1 MENIIGKDFWGIG
14 DRDWTIMFFFFFFA
28 GVNVSLLLYDDFKTK
43 KIVVLEYKYN
53 IMLTILFNINS

>member
-1 MENIIGKDFWGIG
+1 MDNNGFAPGS
-14 DRDWTIMFFFFFFA
+14 A
-28 GVNVSLLLYDDFKTK
+28 GVNARDLLNDEFKAK